1 MTAPQEA
8 IALLADLRA
17 KGDNP
22 VALVPELATLHPIAR
37 LLALYAI
44 GAQAPSQPI
53 ADFVADTLIA
63 LVPAEGEP
71 LSKRWTG
78 AFVQAAFEGLAQH
91 GDPKKVAQAMVALAP
106 SEVITEVVRAH
117 LGRMAVDLPAE
128 VFDHQRADMGNTDLL
143 PSTALFCL
151 VTSDQ
156 EALAWALRAPH
167 QHITLRAAMQGIPD
181 MGRLTADMPAFKE
194 LIETL
199 TTRPEVVRLVFR
211 CLRVIVDEAGRTDP
225 AAWVP
230 AAEQMVAAME
240 RQGEGRAL
248 AGRIELAA
256 LRAMAGQ
263 PVERDMIKQPMAD
276 FAGDSEDYSEA
287 CISLHRH
294 ARSLNTVD
302 WFALLVYARGERAS
316 THRNVPYERVALREM
331 FPLGQPLGATLVA
344 SGRMDE
350 ARAKIREEEGWWAL
364 NLGPTP
370 ALADP
375 ALAAMADALVDIPPR
390 EGNLMI
396 RDMWLAHL
404 VDFLVEGSA
413 SAATVARGAEVLGLS
428 RKRSQYIE
436 HLLALTS
443 CDEADRDALVASALH
458 IANGGKVQRPQP
470 SAQGAN

>member
-181 MGRLTADMPAFKE
+181 MGRLTAEMPAFKE

-230 AAEQMVAAME
+230 AAEQMIAAME
-240 RQGEGRAL
+240 REGEGRAL
-248 AGRIELAA
+248 AARIELAA
-256 LRAMAGQ
+256 LKAMAGQ
-263 PVERDMIKQPMAD
+263 AAERDMIKEPMAR

-287 CISLHRH
+287 CVSLLRH
-294 ARSLNTVD
+294 ARTLNSLD
-302 WFALLVYARGERAS
+302 WFDLLVYARQRVD
-316 THRNVPYERVALREM
+316 THRDVPYERVALVHM
-331 FPLGQPLGATLVA
+331 FPLGKPMAATLVTR
-344 SGRMDE
+344 GQLDE
-350 ARAKIREEEGWWAL
+350 ARAKIREEEGWWSFK
-364 NLGPTP
+364 LGPAP
-370 ALADP
+370 ALDDA
-375 ALAAMADALVDIPPR
+375 ALAAMADALVDLPPR
-390 EGNLMI
+390 DGNLLV
-396 RDMWLAHL
+396 RDLWLAYL
-404 VDFLVEGSA
+404 VEFLVEGSP

-470 SAQGAN
+470 TAQGAN